1 VKQPIRVLE
10 LLVTTSPGGGPKHVW
25 DLVQHLPRSE
35 FELVIGAPR
44 DGIFFDRFRDRGLEV
59 VEFPLSHLGARHF
72 HLTRRLISRLDIDVV
87 HTHGKGPGC
96 YGRLVARWMR
106 VPAIH
111 TFHGLHYSGYPPLS
125 RHLYLALERQLA
137 RWSHTI
143 INVSRSQHL
152 EGLGLRLFRP
162 EQSVVIVNG
171 VDIEDMER
179 VLLESPIRR
188 ESLGLTAAD
197 VGIGCISRFDPV
209 KRIELLVET
218 LRRLRARFPRL
229 VLVLVGGG
237 GEQQRIRR
245 LVFEGGLSE
254 QVIFTGFLESPARIL
269 PMLDLYVAS
278 SRKEGLPP
286 SMLEAMAAGLAVV
299 ATDVP
304 GHRDLVVP
312 GETGLLVAPEDPA
325 ALADA
330 IAALLTDPARR
341 KSLGQ
346 AGRERVRQEF
356 SLRAMVDATA
366 AAYRRAAR
374 R

>member
-1 VKQPIRVLE
+1 
-10 LLVTTSPGGGPKHVW
+10 
-25 DLVQHLPRSE
+25 
-35 FELVIGAPR
+35 
-44 DGIFFDRFRDRGLEV
+44 
-59 VEFPLSHLGARHF
+59 
-72 HLTRRLISRLDIDVV
+72 
-87 HTHGKGPGC
+87 
-96 YGRLVARWMR
+96 
-106 VPAIH
+106 
-111 TFHGLHYSGYPPLS
+111 
-125 RHLYLALERQLA
+125 
-137 RWSHTI
+137 
-143 INVSRSQHL
+143 
-152 EGLGLRLFRP
+152 
-162 EQSVVIVNG
+162 
-171 VDIEDMER
+171 MER

-197 VGIGCISRFDPV
+197 VVIGCINRFDPV

-237 GEQQRIRR
+237 VEQQRIRR
-245 LVFEGGLSE
+245 LVFERGVSE

-312 GETGLLVAPEDPA
+312 GETGLLVTPEDPA

-330 IAALLTDPARR
+330 IAASLTDPARR

-346 AGRERVRQEF
+346 AGRERVHQEF
-356 SLRAMVDATA
+356 SIRAMVDATA
-366 AAYRRAAR
+366 AAYRRAAGR
-374 R
+374 

>member
-1 VKQPIRVLE
+1 
-10 LLVTTSPGGGPKHVW
+10 
-25 DLVQHLPRSE
+25 
-35 FELVIGAPR
+35 
-44 DGIFFDRFRDRGLEV
+44 
-59 VEFPLSHLGARHF
+59 
-72 HLTRRLISRLDIDVV
+72 
-87 HTHGKGPGC
+87 
-96 YGRLVARWMR
+96 
-106 VPAIH
+106 
-111 TFHGLHYSGYPPLS
+111 
-125 RHLYLALERQLA
+125 
-137 RWSHTI
+137 
-143 INVSRSQHL
+143 
-152 EGLGLRLFRP
+152 
-162 EQSVVIVNG
+162 
-171 VDIEDMER
+171 MER

-197 VGIGCISRFDPV
+197 VVIGCISRFDPV

-237 GEQQRIRR
+237 VEQQRIRR
-245 LVFEGGLSE
+245 LVFEGGVSE

-304 GHRDLVVP
+304 GHRDLVVQ

-325 ALADA
+325 ALANA

-341 KSLGQ
+341 KSLGH

-356 SLRAMVDATA
+356 TMRAMVDATA